1 MSERLNLCGA
11 LAARC
16 PCTTRVLATALL
28 ALTLAGC
35 FPGDLTSQD
44 YSSFQTY
51 SFRQAPGLG
60 FCGDTDRVFSSQI
73 TRTDEGSMI
82 FAASILV
89 LAGPDP
95 TDCED
100 GVAAQ
105 EGCFRPKVLPP
116 RTLQAT
122 EASEVEAVFSKVNF
136 HRNPMKICR
145 EIAVD
150 PCLID
155 KHAWDGE
162 ELSDYV
168 CGRDRLGEEQSTAL
182 RQLLSDLHTGG

>member
-1 MSERLNLCGA
+1 MSEKLNRRGA

-16 PCTTRVLATALL
+16 PRWTRVLATALL
-28 ALTLAGC
+28 ALALAGC

-44 YSSFQTY
+44 YSSFQAY

-73 TRTDEGSMI
+73 TRTDEGAMM
-82 FAASILV
+82 FASSILA

-105 EGCFRPKVLPP
+105 EGCFRSKVLPP
-116 RTLQAT
+116 RTLRAA
-122 EASEVEAVFSKVNF
+122 EANKVEAIFSKISY
-136 HRNPMKICR
+136 HRNPEKICR
-145 EIAVD
+145 EIAFD

-162 ELSDYV
+162 ELSDYL
-168 CGRDRLGEEQSTAL
+168 CGRDRLGEEQSIAL
-182 RQLLSDLHTGG
+182 RELLSDLHRGG